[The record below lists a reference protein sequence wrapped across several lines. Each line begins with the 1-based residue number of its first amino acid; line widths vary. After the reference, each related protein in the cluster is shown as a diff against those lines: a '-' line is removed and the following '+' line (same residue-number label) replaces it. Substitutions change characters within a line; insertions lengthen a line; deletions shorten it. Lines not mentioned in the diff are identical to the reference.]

1 MVESGPVVVYGLS
14 TEGYLIASSL
24 VSNNVKTT
32 LIDEKLHLATEIT
45 SETVSAYSSA
55 MELMEEESLLGMT
68 PMGEVISESKVIFF
82 TPRIRRTGDEA
93 AKDLRSIFS
102 TLLKN
107 ITEDTL
113 IFFCI
118 PVGIAANMEIVEL
131 AERVSGLNPKLDLT
145 YCYLPLLPRS
155 RSAIT
160 FGIDR
165 IDQSF
170 SAMNYT
176 KLAEIK
182 HPKAI
187 SLQLSELQYLK
198 ETISWYAPMAAEL
211 EAYRAIND
219 TKERKDLGKI
229 MTRNIAY
236 LDDMVDRLYDLRSIV
251 SSLDTGEPLLY
262 IASGILRSID
272 GYSRYLTDEL
282 KKLIKERALKA
293 SRTKVTLGWGYD
305 RYEMR
310 GEKIILNDALL
321 ERIGDLVGDIASTTG
336 TGSSN
341 GNGSELSLITEDKVH
356 LLIICSKNDIKLL
369 DRLDSRTLSNVIT
382 MKANLLCDY

>member
-1 MVESGPVVVYGLS
+1 
-14 TEGYLIASSL
+14 
-24 VSNNVKTT
+24 
-32 LIDEKLHLATEIT
+32 
-45 SETVSAYSSA
+45 
-55 MELMEEESLLGMT
+55 MEEESLLGMT

-155 RSAIT
+155 RFAIT

>member
-1 MVESGPVVVYGLS
+1 
-14 TEGYLIASSL
+14 
-24 VSNNVKTT
+24 
-32 LIDEKLHLATEIT
+32 
-45 SETVSAYSSA
+45 
-55 MELMEEESLLGMT
+55 
-68 PMGEVISESKVIFF
+68 
-82 TPRIRRTGDEA
+82 
-93 AKDLRSIFS
+93 
-102 TLLKN
+102 
-107 ITEDTL
+107 
-113 IFFCI
+113 
-118 PVGIAANMEIVEL
+118 
-131 AERVSGLNPKLDLT
+131 
-145 YCYLPLLPRS
+145 
-155 RSAIT
+155 
-160 FGIDR
+160 
-165 IDQSF
+165 
-170 SAMNYT
+170 
-176 KLAEIK
+176 
-182 HPKAI
+182 
-187 SLQLSELQYLK
+187 
-198 ETISWYAPMAAEL
+198 
-211 EAYRAIND
+211 
-219 TKERKDLGKI
+219 